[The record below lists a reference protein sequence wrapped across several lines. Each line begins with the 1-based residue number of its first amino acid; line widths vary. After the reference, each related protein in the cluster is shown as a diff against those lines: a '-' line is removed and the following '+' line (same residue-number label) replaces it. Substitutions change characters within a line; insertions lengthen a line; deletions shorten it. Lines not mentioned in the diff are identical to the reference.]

1 MEIFILVGKKER
13 REGMKEV
20 VTIAGKDIVAKTY
33 QGKRVVTFKDID
45 FVHERP
51 EGTAKRN
58 FNENKH
64 RFVEGEDYFRI
75 FPDEI
80 RTNGLL
86 QISDELKRPMVFF
99 TETGYLMIVKS
110 LTDDLAWRVQR
121 ELVSSYFRAKELSN
135 NNPMLMMMSQME
147 KLIIG
152 TSKLLE
158 NVVERLERLEKQ
170 ERGSKFHTE
179 NVTSVVQIDYDN
191 NIEAIRV
198 GLMLRGNYR
207 THSKMD
213 KIDEETRKRALV
225 MLVDGST
232 YDEVTKYIQSRGYD
246 ISSRSV
252 ARYGKKVFELMSGL
266 CK

>member
-1 MEIFILVGKKER
+1 
-13 REGMKEV
+13 MKEV
-20 VTIAGKDIVAKTY
+20 VTIAGKDIMAKTY

-58 FNENKH
+58 FNENKDK
-64 RFVEGEDYFRI
+64 FIEGVDYYHLSKDEVLMSEFRTLEN
-75 FPDEI
+75 DKDNLKYENRTLEI
-80 RTNGLL
+80 SNRGML
-86 QISDELKRPMVFF
+86 IF
-99 TETGYLMIVKS
+99 TETGYLMLVKS
-110 LTDDLAWRVQR
+110 LKDDLAWRVQR

-158 NVVERLERLEKQ
+158 NVVERLEKLEKQ

-198 GLMLRGNYR
+198 GLMLRGKNK
-207 THSKMD
+207 THCKMD
-213 KIDEETRKRALV
+213 EVDDETRRNALV
-225 MLVDGST
+225 MIVDGST
-232 YDEVTKYIQSRGYD
+232 YDEVAKYIQSRGYD
-246 ISSRSV
+246 ISSRAV